1 MAGCATLIQEGQR
14 AILTD
19 TATAYHSDPRP
30 PLCCCLPLQGDRLCT
45 CRWVAQGRVN
55 VWVER
60 TSSKQRLFPVPFVRS
75 GRPALQER
83 GSSHAVLWVAHSTRL
98 APVIE
103 FFPSNITKRCFVP
116 VVVGSDRIT
125 KTEDCL
131 LPLAFSQFSA
141 SAPGP
146 RHSHCCL
153 KTAVFLRTLMHVVSF
168 ARADVLLHLSADC
181 IDV

>member
-19 TATAYHSDPRP
+19 TATAHHSDP
-30 PLCCCLPLQGDRLCT
+30 LSAAAFLLQGDRLCT

-116 VVVGSDRIT
+116 VVVGSDIVTNT
-125 KTEDCL
+125 KDSL
-131 LPLAFSQFSA
+131 LSPSRLLTIFGVSPRAA
-141 SAPGP
+141 S
-146 RHSHCCL
+146 L
-153 KTAVFLRTLMHVVSF
+153 TLPP
-168 ARADVLLHLSADC
+168 
-181 IDV
+181 